1 MDSSLSEYQNK
12 VYGKCLVNSLLM
24 KLKNLGVK
32 FATVSGSLDNSNT
45 PEKLYSNCGFTG
57 NDIWC
62 ICKK

>member
-1 MDSSLSEYQNK
+1 MDSSQPEYQNK
-12 VYGKCLVNSLLM
+12 GYGKSLINSLLM

-45 PEKLYSNCGFTG
+45 PEKLYSDCGFTG
-57 NDIWC
+57 NDIWY